1 MTLSAPPLTGP
12 KVVVAGTSDRIVVM
26 DRSEY
31 GDFVIMS
38 VAEFVHLLDSDID
51 RVVEAP

>member
-1 MTLSAPPLTGP
+1 
-12 KVVVAGTSDRIVVM
+12 M

-51 RVVEAP
+51 RVVEAPQSPTHLFLLVVAAL